1 MKTQCK
7 RLNFGCDWFW

>member
-7 RLNFGCDWFW
+7 R